1 MKKLMQSIEET
12 RMHVLS
18 LRKDINQI
26 KTKLCIGDEVCFDE
40 VYFDEVP
47 HPLSSEEDLH
57 SFCTNLENPTF
68 KKNVVM
74 IILYSLFSYQS
85 IFLIS

>member
-1 MKKLMQSIEET
+1 MKKLMQSIDET
-12 RMHVLS
+12 RMHVLL

-26 KTKLCIGDEVCFDE
+26 KTKLCMGDEDC
-40 VYFDEVP
+40 FDEVP